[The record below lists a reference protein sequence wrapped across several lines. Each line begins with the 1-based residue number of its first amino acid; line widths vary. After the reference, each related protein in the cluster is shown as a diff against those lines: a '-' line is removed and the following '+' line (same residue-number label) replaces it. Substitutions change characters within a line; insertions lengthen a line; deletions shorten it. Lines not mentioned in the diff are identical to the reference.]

1 MGRHEDLK
9 VANNTA
15 DGPADKADPL
25 RPRFSL
31 TANKCKCESN
41 ESWKSFHVMIF
52 GGIPKNGDPAIA
64 ETKVLTLGEHD
75 YSKEEHYDMH
85 DELTCTSY
93 FIHADCMC
101 TKEGSISSGKLS
113 V

>member
-1 MGRHEDLK
+1 
-9 VANNTA
+9 
-15 DGPADKADPL
+15 
-25 RPRFSL
+25 
-31 TANKCKCESN
+31 
-41 ESWKSFHVMIF
+41 MIF

-85 DELTCTSY
+85 DEFTCTSY

-113 V
+113 VQIPRVSSFEGIYFIFFFIVIAFHKLLYAPFTINFNLEN